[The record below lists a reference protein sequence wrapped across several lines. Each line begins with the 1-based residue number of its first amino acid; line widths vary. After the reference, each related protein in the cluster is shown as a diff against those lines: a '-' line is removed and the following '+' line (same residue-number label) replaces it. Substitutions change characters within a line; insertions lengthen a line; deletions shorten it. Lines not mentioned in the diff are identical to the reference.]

1 MTLQT
6 SPLHTVSLRCA
17 SRTSNPLVHD
27 AQIEQRSPLRR
38 VVNGI
43 FYCVLGIATA
53 MLVGCGDG
61 LSEGNNFNNTGWTSG
76 GTGWT
81 SGGGWFGS
89 PQPSDPIQAPSLPPE
104 EPGIPPQEPSDPI
117 QAPIPPL
124 PPVDPIQ
131 EPSPPPEEPTVPPQE
146 PSDPIQEPSLVQC
159 DSGLAARDLVGQCRT
174 VSPTPGALEANDG
187 TSTAGASV
195 VSLAVAQSAS
205 SSLQVSWQPFG
216 NNTAGYMVY
225 YGTTAAT
232 VNVLVSDLA
241 LNSGLYDASGPSVTY
256 DSARD
261 LGMYAGDTVCFRI
274 YAYDPARAI
283 VGQIALGCITI

>member
-1 MTLQT
+1 
-6 SPLHTVSLRCA
+6 
-17 SRTSNPLVHD
+17 
-27 AQIEQRSPLRR
+27 
-38 VVNGI
+38 
-43 FYCVLGIATA
+43 
-53 MLVGCGDG
+53 MLAGCGDG
-61 LSEGNNFNNTGWTSG
+61 LSEGNNFND
-76 GTGWT
+76 TGWT

-89 PQPSDPIQAPSLPPE
+89 PLQPGTPIQAPSLPPQ

-117 QAPIPPL
+117 QAPIPPQ
-124 PPVDPIQ
+124 PPSDPIQEPVDPIQ
-131 EPSPPPEEPTVPPQE
+131 EPSPPPEEPSVPPQE
-146 PSDPIQEPSLVQC
+146 PSEPIQEPSLVQC

-195 VSLAVAQSAS
+195 VSLAVAESAS

-225 YGTTAAT
+225 YGTTADT

-241 LNSGLYDASGPSVTY
+241 LNSGLYDTSGPSVTY

-261 LGMYAGDTVCFRI
+261 LGMYTGDTVCFRI
-274 YAYDPARAI
+274 YAYDPARTI
-283 VGQIALGCITI
+283 VGQITLGCITI